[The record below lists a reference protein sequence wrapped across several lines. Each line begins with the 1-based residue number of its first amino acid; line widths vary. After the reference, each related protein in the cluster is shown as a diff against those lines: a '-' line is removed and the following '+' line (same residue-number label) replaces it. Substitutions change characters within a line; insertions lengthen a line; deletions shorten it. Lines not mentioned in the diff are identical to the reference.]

1 MHRFRTTSEASRLWI
16 HWLLLLSCFG
26 TGLAAVVFMFAGFI
40 LASSLLLM
48 ISLVM
53 IACGAVC
60 ALLHLIW
67 GRDSRCPLCRGA
79 LLASQ
84 GCARNAKARKW
95 LGSHR
100 LGVALPV
107 LFSLRFR
114 CPYCGEPC
122 ACGSR
127 SARNRVTGSY
137 RPEGWLLCRHP
148 IVARMAAPCL
158 TIWLLAKG
166 SAAAMTITGYT
177 SEANDRFSSGY
188 PNSPV
193 ENTHPAFVGLGLD
206 WAGVGWASNQATK
219 SFGFLSPSHYLV
231 ARHFGGAA
239 NIRIFAN
246 DTLQTYSQA
255 KVEDLGF
262 GVVFSGEEVGDL
274 SLGTLT
280 NPIPATAGL
289 PRYAVLD
296 LNSSSTSNTPSAY
309 NGLDL
314 LLYGRGPDA
323 NSSTRIGEATI
334 SSVTVSGNNHYFTTT
349 RDDVQLESGDSGSPA
364 VHRWLNPAGGEEI
377 TLLGNH
383 AAISSTSNLIN
394 FTGTHQVMSGLNTL
408 MNDDGFALRVVGNPT
423 NTWVGGS
430 STSIN
435 DPVAW
440 GLGGSPGPPAS
451 APSDRFVNFDGATA
465 GSGRLVTINSNHNLR
480 GLYFLPTGSD
490 NLGFSFEGSDT
501 LTIGR
506 GGITNYDES
515 RQTFD
520 AALALGSSQ
529 IWDGGQGGITAGNI
543 ATNGNLLEITTQ
555 GESRITGEITGNG
568 KLALSGGT
576 LELTGAS
583 TYSGTTWVHDGTL
596 LANNTSGSATGAG
609 DVIVSA
615 GGTLA
620 GEGFI
625 QGSAM
630 ISGIVAPGNSIGTL
644 TVGDDVIWNAGAPW
658 LFELGTPALSLEDAG
673 LGLGSQDLLLIEGT
687 GSGFLKGTGS
697 GWGFDFAGTGQ
708 AGWYRLVDW
717 DGMTTFNDAD
727 FAYYNLASGLSGQ
740 FLIDDS
746 SSALYFTVI
755 PEPGTGLFVLVSLAL
770 WVRRRR

>member
-1 MHRFRTTSEASRLWI
+1 MHRFRTSSAATRLWI
-16 HWLLLLSCFG
+16 HC
-26 TGLAAVVFMFAGFI
+26 
-40 LASSLLLM
+40 LLM
-48 ISLVM
+48 
-53 IACGAVC
+53 
-60 ALLHLIW
+60 
-67 GRDSRCPLCRGA
+67 
-79 LLASQ
+79 
-84 GCARNAKARKW
+84 
-95 LGSHR
+95 
-100 LGVALPV
+100 
-107 LFSLRFR
+107 
-114 CPYCGEPC
+114 
-122 ACGSR
+122 
-127 SARNRVTGSY
+127 
-137 RPEGWLLCRHP
+137 
-148 IVARMAAPCL
+148 
-158 TIWLLAKG
+158 WLLAG
-166 SAAAMTITGYT
+166 GTASAMTITGYS
-177 SEANDRFSSGY
+177 SEVNDRFESGY
-188 PNSPV
+188 PSAPV
-193 ENTHPAFVGLGLD
+193 ENTSPNFVGAGLD
-206 WAGVGWASNQATK
+206 WAGVGWATNNASK

-246 DTLQTYSQA
+246 DTLQTYAQA
-255 KVEDLGF
+255 TVEDLGL
-262 GVVFSGEEVGDL
+262 GVVLPNEEVGDL
-274 SLGTLT
+274 SLGTLAT
-280 NPIPATAGL
+280 PIGGGAGL

-296 LNSSSTSNTPSAY
+296 LNNSSTSNTPSAY
-309 NGLDL
+309 SGLDL

-323 NSSTRIGEATI
+323 SFSTRIGETTI
-334 SSVTVSGNNHYFTTT
+334 NSVTVSGNNHSFTTT

-383 AAISSTSNLIN
+383 AAISSTSNFIN

-423 NTWVGGS
+423 NTWVGSGN
-430 STSIN
+430 TSIGAGE
-435 DPVAW
+435 AW
-440 GLGGSPGPPAS
+440 GLSGPGNSPAPAG
-451 APSDRFVNFDGATA
+451 PSDAFVEFDGVTA
-465 GSGRLVTINSNHNLR
+465 GSGRVVTVDTNHNLR
-480 GLYFLPTGSD
+480 GLYFLPTASQNAGFTFQGGS
-490 NLGFSFEGSDT
+490 T

-520 AALALGSSQ
+520 AALALGSPQ
-529 IWDGGQGGITAGNI
+529 VWNGGAGGITTAGI
-543 ATNGNLLEITTQ
+543 ATNGHLLEIMTD
-555 GESRITGEITGNG
+555 GKSIISGVVTGTGS
-568 KLALSGGT
+568 LALSGGV
-576 LELTGAS
+576 LELTEAN
-583 TYSGTTWVHDGTL
+583 TYSGTTWAHSGTL
-596 LANNTSGSATGAG
+596 VVNNATGSATGSG
-609 DVIVSA
+609 DVIVASSA
-615 GGTLA
+615 TLSGAGT
-620 GEGFI
+620 I
-625 QGSAM
+625 QGPLH
-630 ISGIVAPGNSIGTL
+630 ISGILAPGNSIGTL
-644 TVGDDVIWNAGAPW
+644 TVGGDVTWNAGAPW